1 MNERKYSK
9 DHQWVRWTG
18 NALRVGISDF
28 AQNQLGE
35 IAFVELPQIGQE
47 HKQGEAVCSIDSL
60 KSTSELYAPVSGTIV
75 DVNRSLED
83 ESCTIIN
90 SDPLGEGWIFAL
102 EPTYLEEWDQLMTE
116 QEYQRYI
123 TQSPA

>member
-28 AQNQLGE
+28 AQNQRGE
-35 IAFVELPQIGQE
+35 IAFVELPQIAQE

-60 KSTSELYAPVSGTIV
+60 KSTSEAAYQQRVLHHKRYHKDEKVLLHSILKSSPHKVKPGVISRNQTS
-75 DVNRSLED
+75 SLLN
-83 ESCTIIN
+83 T
-90 SDPLGEGWIFAL
+90 
-102 EPTYLEEWDQLMTE
+102 
-116 QEYQRYI
+116 
-123 TQSPA
+123 